1 MDGPAKGR
9 TAGKTMTGHERGKTS
24 VQIEKEPP
32 KNEAALLNHLKS
44 GIEPIMGP
52 QAAPP
57 ARV

>member
-1 MDGPAKGR
+1 MDGPVKGR
-9 TAGKTMTGHERGKTS
+9 TASKTMTGHERGKTS

-32 KNEAALLNHLKS
+32 KNEVALLNHLKS
-44 GIEPIMGP
+44 GLAPIMEQ